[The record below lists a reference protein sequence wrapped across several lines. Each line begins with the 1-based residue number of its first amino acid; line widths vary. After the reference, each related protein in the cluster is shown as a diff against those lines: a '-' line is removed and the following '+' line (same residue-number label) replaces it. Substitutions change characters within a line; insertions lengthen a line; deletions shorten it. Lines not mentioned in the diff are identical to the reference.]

1 MGRILAIDVG
11 QKRIGLAVTDPLKII
26 ATELST
32 IHISEI
38 WKFLE
43 DYSKKETIELV
54 VVGMPKQM
62 NNEFSE
68 SKRFVDDFIKNWT
81 QKFPNIPLK
90 TYDERFTS
98 KMAQRSMLESG
109 MKKKDRQDKSK
120 LDSISATILLQDFMK
135 FNLR

>member
-26 ATELST
+26 ATELAT

-62 NNEFSE
+62 NNKFSE
-68 SKRFVDDFIKNWT
+68 SKRFVDDFIKNWDK
-81 QKFPNIPLK
+81 KFPNIPLK

-98 KMAQRSMLESG
+98 KMAQRAMIDGG

-120 LDSISATILLQDFMK
+120 LDSISATILLQDFLK
-135 FNLR
+135 FNSL

>member
-26 ATELST
+26 ATELAT

-43 DYSKKETIELV
+43 DYSKKETIDLV

-81 QKFPNIPLK
+81 QKFPHIPLK

-98 KMAQRSMLESG
+98 KMAHRSMLESG
-109 MKKKDRQDKSK
+109 MKKKARQDKSK

-135 FNLR
+135 FNLL

>member
-26 ATELST
+26 ATELAT

-68 SKRFVDDFIKNWT
+68 SKRFVDDFIKNWDK
-81 QKFPNIPLK
+81 KFPNIPLK

-98 KMAQRSMLESG
+98 KMAQRAMIDGG

-120 LDSISATILLQDFMK
+120 LDSISATILLQDFLK
-135 FNLR
+135 FNSL

>member
-26 ATELST
+26 ATELAT

-43 DYSKKETIELV
+43 DYSKKEIIELV

-68 SKRFVDDFIKNWT
+68 SKRFVDDFIKNWDK
-81 QKFPNIPLK
+81 KFPTIPLK

-98 KMAQRSMLESG
+98 KMAQRAMIDGG

-120 LDSISATILLQDFMK
+120 LDSLSATILLQDFMRS
-135 FNLR
+135 NLI

>member
-26 ATELST
+26 ATELAT

-38 WKFLE
+38 WKFLD
-43 DYSKKETIELV
+43 DYSKKEIIELV

-68 SKRFVDDFIKNWT
+68 SKRFVDDFIKNWDK
-81 QKFPNIPLK
+81 KFPAIPLK
-90 TYDERFTS
+90 TFDERFTS
-98 KMAQRSMLESG
+98 KMAQRAMIDGG

-120 LDSISATILLQDFMK
+120 LDSLSATILLQDFMRS
-135 FNLR
+135 NLI